1 MSQPP
6 AEVIQRNPVEQHV
19 PRKAVPQRMGPT
31 TPALGDLAGLCG
43 PKDRLLHPRPD
54 SDPGHIDQP
63 ALPNGPET
71 GGGGQGRLQ
80 FRMDRGGIPA
90 WDRLLPPCSLAEMAA
105 LTGAAEYTEEGDL
118 AAIARLVY
126 WKGSRPR

>member
-1 MSQPP
+1 MDTTGIPKPHFSVSTKCRFHLGFSLEAGPHHVRCGEKRGDP
-6 AEVIQRNPVEQHV
+6 AVWTEDLELRARVVKRTRGLGS
-19 PRKAVPQRMGPT
+19 PRSR
-31 TPALGDLAGLCG
+31 LLCG
-43 PKDRLLHPRPD
+43 
-54 SDPGHIDQP
+54 
-63 ALPNGPET
+63 
-71 GGGGQGRLQ
+71 
-80 FRMDRGGIPA
+80 DRGGIPA